1 MPLSRLE
8 NFLKNIQGFIIYV
21 DPNEIDATDDI
32 TNQGNSKARPFRTI
46 QRALIEAARFSYQ
59 AGVDNDKFDQT
70 TIVISP
76 GTHYID
82 NRPGYRIDTSG
93 NITDANGTTQSIPEL
108 TLSSNFNIQDAQND
122 LYKFNSIHGGV
133 IIPRGVSITS
143 IDLRKTKIRPK
154 YVPDPE
160 NVNIERSAVFRLTGG
175 CYMYGFTFFDA
186 DTNDTIFKDSTGN
199 RYAPRFSH
207 HKLSC
212 FEYADGTN
220 NFESTGNTDLGMY
233 YHKLTLAYG
242 TSSGRALPDYP
253 GNDDFEKKIDE
264 SRIVGSLS
272 QAGAIAISDIY
283 SGLTPTDSTAT
294 SVVTVVT
301 STDHGLQTGTPV
313 RITGVN
319 NSEYDGSFL
328 VAQILSATSFTYSL
342 ATAPTSTA
350 TPDLSGLTP
359 EMDVESDS
367 TASASPYIYNC
378 SLRSSYGQCGML
390 ADGSKATGF
399 KSMVVAQFTGIG
411 LQKDN
416 NAFVK
421 YNKTSGIYE
430 DQATLGSSV
439 NLYSDVESRYKPDYA
454 NFHIK
459 VTNNSY
465 IQAVSIFAIGYAE
478 QFVSESGGDLS
489 ITNSNSNFGA
499 KSLISAGYRDNAF
512 SKDDKGYITH
522 IIPPRN
528 NTNKVTDLTYLTADV
543 DVTAGLSTDTKIYF
557 YDYKNQDTPPPRSV
571 SGYIV
576 GAKVDDALNVSIASS
591 IQTARI
597 LMPTPGADPDERVSA
612 VKSHVVGRVSGINSI
627 TSNTFTLQENHKF
640 INGESIRIISAD
652 GSLPDGIESN
662 KVYFAITDG
671 LNADQIQ
678 IANNENGALAG
689 SEITNLNNLGG
700 ELTIESRVSDKIPG
714 QIGHPIQYD
723 SNGWYINVDVR
734 NTLCAAIVANQ
745 ARITPKTSNLTLTR
759 KPDNRNDGDKLYR
772 FRYVIPQEATDAV
785 APIPGFV
792 LQDSGTPIDDTVYQN
807 DNTDITDITNLRT
820 NTSIVNAS
828 WSGATGIVTT
838 QYPHQLLDNQH
849 IRIRRLQTT
858 NNTTGTANLGF
869 NRDFTVTQVID
880 SRTFAVGLNTDP
892 GGITTVA
899 SSRPYTYE
907 DATVV
912 GSGRTFAP
920 YFERV
925 EYGPAYQ
932 VFDTTTIQKFIPSV
946 QDGIYQVTIAGH
958 LAAPPL
964 SPFTT
969 STKFLPQNFDYY
981 VPEIDSDNPVDD
993 PDAAASYAVRDPDGQ
1008 VDINNVR
1015 NSLTR
1020 ESINSF
1026 ITKSHLGLGI
1036 TSLTVTGG
1044 QASVFTDSDHGFNG
1058 ISSVTSPTG
1067 GSNLGLDNAT
1077 EQTYYNVDLVGGSGR
1092 GATAKVVVGT
1102 SNTVTAVTLIN
1113 PGSGY
1118 AVSDTL
1124 TLRGLPFFGS
1134 PSDCTVDVQAINDN
1148 VGDVVEIVGVSS
1160 SNYNGL
1166 HRITSVEDA
1175 VHFKYTTTAEDSSS
1189 GGTVRHVGTATT
1201 VISISHD
1208 PTSGIAT
1215 VQFARDLGLQ
1225 SGNRVI
1231 LSGATGFATVY
1242 NGDKYIVQ
1250 RIGYGSSLSVEIG
1263 ITTNAPAITGLI
1275 TAYGA
1280 GLGARRGFSTRG
1292 NERVGERQLTVYA
1305 GKETILTSGISTTST
1320 SITLHNT
1327 TMFRRGDFIQIGS
1340 EILRIKDS
1348 DINGVLR
1355 GVLGTN
1361 ATSHE
1366 ANELVRGI
1374 KILPVELRRN
1384 SSLRSSGHTFEYTG
1398 FGPGNYSTGM
1408 PQNQT
1413 RQLTDSE
1420 VNISQAFSYNGGSV
1434 AFTGMNDDGIFYIG
1448 KRKFDSQGRPIP
1460 EEAETAITEEEDK
1473 NNLTVDTITINTTLT
1488 SNGDSDFVD
1497 LNLRGNR
1504 KDGGVAAIGENV
1516 FVGIGTTTPDDSD
1529 STDHVLISTGWDTGG
1544 YFGWVRTRETS
1555 DKWKRFGKVSLESD
1569 SDNFV
1574 YDKLGVGTDSFTNN
1588 DSFHV
1593 TGETRLSGNIHHTGV
1608 STHVGNVQVSSGS
1621 SFIGAGTIPIGGIIM
1636 WSGTIANIPTGWALC
1651 DGTGTTPDLRER
1663 FIVGAGD
1670 DAGAGETFNAST
1682 GATSGRYAVGDTGGS
1697 TAHQLTTAEMPSHS
1711 HNFYNIDSSAAAGN
1725 SGVRVNAGSG
1735 QGQATTSV
1743 GSDNYHENRPKYF
1756 ALAFIIRTA

>member
-32 TNQGNSKARPFRTI
+32 TNQGNSKARPFKTI

-70 TIVISP
+70 TIVIAP

-93 NITDANGTTQSIPEL
+93 NVTDVNGTTQSIAEL
-108 TLSSNFNIQDAQND
+108 TLSSNFDIQDATND

-154 YVPDPE
+154 YVPDPA
-160 NVNIERSAVFRLTGG
+160 NVEIERSSVFRLTGG

-186 DTNDTIFKDSTGN
+186 DINDNIFKDHTGN
-199 RYAPRFSH
+199 TYAPRFSH

-220 NFESTGNTDLGMY
+220 NFGSSGNTDLGMY

-253 GNDDFEKKIDE
+253 ANDDFEKKVDE

-272 QAGAIAISDIY
+272 QTGAIAISDIY

-301 STDHGLQTGTPV
+301 STDHGVQTGTPV

-319 NSEYDGSFL
+319 NSEYDGSFIA
-328 VAQILSATSFTYSL
+328 AQILNSTTFTYAV

-359 EMDVESDS
+359 EVNVESDS
-367 TASASPYIYNC
+367 TSSASPYIYNC
-378 SLRSSYGQCGML
+378 SLRSVYGQCGML

-416 NAFVK
+416 NAFVR

-439 NLYSDVESRYKPDYA
+439 NLYSDSEARYIPDYA

-478 QFVSESGGDLS
+478 QFVSEDGGDLS

-499 KSLISAGYRDNAF
+499 KSLVSKGFRDDAF
-512 SKDDKGYITH
+512 AKDDRGYITH

-528 NTNKVTDLTYLTADV
+528 NTTANTNLTYLTADV
-543 DVTAGLSTDTKIYF
+543 AVTAGLSTDTKIYF

-571 SGYIV
+571 SGYII
-576 GAKVDDALNVSIASS
+576 GAKVDDTVSVSIASS
-591 IQTARI
+591 IQTAMI
-597 LMPTPGADPDERVSA
+597 LMPTPGTDPDDRVSA
-612 VKSHVVGRVSGINSI
+612 IKSHVVGRAAGINSI
-627 TSNTFTLQENHKF
+627 TSNTFTLQNNHKF
-640 INGESIRIISAD
+640 LNGESVRIISAN

-662 KVYFAITDG
+662 KIYYAITDG
-671 LNADQIQ
+671 LSANQIQ
-678 IANNENGALAG
+678 IANTENGAIAG
-689 SEITNLNNLGG
+689 TEITNLNNLGG

-714 QIGHPIQYD
+714 GIGHPIQYD
-723 SNGWYINVDVR
+723 TNGWYINVDVR
-734 NTLCAAIVANQ
+734 NSLHAAIVANE
-745 ARITPKTSNLTLTR
+745 AAITPKTSNLTLTR
-759 KPDNRNDGDKLYR
+759 TPDNRNAEDKTYR

-785 APIPGFV
+785 PPIPGFV
-792 LQDSGTPIDDTVYQN
+792 IQESGTVIDDTIYQN
-807 DNTDITDITNLRT
+807 DNTDITDITQLRT

-828 WSGATGIVTT
+828 WVANSGIVTT
-838 QYPHQLLDNQH
+838 QYPHNLLNDQH
-849 IRIRRLQTT
+849 IRIKRLKST
-858 NNTTGTANLGF
+858 NNTTGTFNAGF
-869 NRDFTVTQVID
+869 NRDFRITEIID
-880 SRTFAVGLNTDP
+880 SRTFKVGLNTDP

-907 DATVV
+907 DRTVV

-920 YFERV
+920 YFERMQ
-925 EYGPAYQ
+925 YGPAYQ
-932 VFDTTTIQKFIPSV
+932 VFESKTIQKFIPSV
-946 QDGIYQVTIAGH
+946 QDGIYQVTVAGH

-964 SPFTT
+964 SPFAT
-969 STKFLPQNFDYY
+969 STKFLPQNFDYRI
-981 VPEIDSDNPVDD
+981 PSIDKDNPVDD
-993 PDAAASYAVRDPDGQ
+993 PTTATSYAVRDPEGQ

-1020 ESINSF
+1020 ESLDNF
-1026 ITKSHLGLGI
+1026 IAKSHVGLGI
-1036 TSLTVTGG
+1036 TSVTVSGG
-1044 QASVFTDSDHGFNG
+1044 QASVITDVEHGFNG

-1077 EQTYYNVDLVGGSGR
+1077 EQTYYNIDLTGGSGK

-1102 SNTVTAVTLIN
+1102 SNTVTEVILIN

-1134 PSDCTVDVQAINDN
+1134 PSDCTVDVQAINNN

-1166 HRITSVEDA
+1166 HRITSVED
-1175 VHFKYTTTAEDSSS
+1175 HKTFKYTTTAEDSSS

-1225 SGNRVI
+1225 SGNRVV

-1292 NERVGERQLTVYA
+1292 NERIGERQLTVYA
-1305 GKETILTSGISTTST
+1305 GKETTLTTGITTTST
-1320 SITLHNT
+1320 SISLHNT
-1327 TMFRRGDFIQIGS
+1327 DMFRRGDYIQIGS

-1348 DINGVLR
+1348 DIADVLR
-1355 GVLGTN
+1355 GVFGTN

-1366 ANELVRGI
+1366 ANELVKAVRV
-1374 KILPVELRRN
+1374 LPVELRRN

-1398 FGPGNYSTGM
+1398 FGPGNYSTGI
-1408 PQNQT
+1408 PQNQA
-1413 RQLTDSE
+1413 RQLTESE
-1420 VNISQAFSYNGGSV
+1420 INISQAHQYNGGSV
-1434 AFTGMNDDGIFYIG
+1434 AFTGMNNDGIFYIG
-1448 KRKFDSQGRPIP
+1448 KRKFDSQGRPISQ
-1460 EEAETAITEEEDK
+1460 EAEIAITAEEDT
-1473 NNLTVDTITINTTLT
+1473 NNLNVDTITVNSSLI
-1488 SNGDSDFVD
+1488 SNLDSDFVD
-1497 LNLRGNR
+1497 INLKGNR
-1504 KDGGVAAIGENV
+1504 EGGTAASIGENV
-1516 FVGIGTTTPDDSD
+1516 YVGIGTTTPDDTD
-1529 STDHVLISTGWDTGG
+1529 STDHVLFATGWNNGG
-1544 YFGWVRTRETS
+1544 YAGWIRTRETS
-1555 DKWKRFGKVSLESD
+1555 SKWKRFGKISLESD
-1569 SDNFV
+1569 ADNFV
-1574 YDKLGVGTDSFTNN
+1574 FDKVGVGTESFTNN
-1588 DSFHV
+1588 DAFHV

-1621 SFIGAGTIPIGGIIM
+1621 SFIGAGTIPVGGIIM

-1651 DGTGTTPDLRER
+1651 DGSGITPDLRER

-1670 DAGAGETFNAST
+1670 DSGAGETFNATT

-1711 HNFYNIDSSAAAGN
+1711 HNFFNIDSSAAAGN

-1735 QGQATTSV
+1735 QGQSTTSA
-1743 GSDNYHENRPKYF
+1743 GSNNFHENRPKYF
-1756 ALAFIIRTA
+1756 ALAFIMRTA